1 MSQMYISQTFNINYF
16 DALSQASQGIS
27 LFPNLNQDVEN
38 KQIAVHSSWLISELY
53 NHKFE

>member
-1 MSQMYISQTFNINYF
+1 MTLKLFYNFKQSSTMKKHHESDVYFTDFQYYF

-38 KQIAVHSSWLISELY
+38 K
-53 NHKFE
+53 